1 MSITKLARQILSDLA
16 SLSNPTTALA
26 LVALVV
32 QFLPGVNIPGTTLAA
47 ILGGVGVIASFVSRL
62 LTEANGDIVA
72 AVKLAV
78 SDVALLRNPGAAAAV
93 VALVVQLIP
102 GVSINGQAVA
112 GILGGIGVVAAFVA
126 AQIAAAKVKPAPV
139 PAPAPAKPAAKASAK
154 STAKGKSSK

>member
-1 MSITKLARQILSDLA
+1 MKIVRQVLSDLA

-26 LVALVV
+26 LVALIV
-32 QFLPGVNIPGTTLAA
+32 QFLPGVNIPGTALAG
-47 ILGGVGVIASFVSRL
+47 ILGGVGLIASFVQRL
-62 LTEANGDIVA
+62 LEQAGGNILA

-78 SDVALLRNPGAAAAV
+78 ADVALLRNPSAAAAV

-126 AQIAAAKVKPAPV
+126 AQIAAAKAKPAPAPV
-139 PAPAPAKPAAKASAK
+139 PTPAAAKAKAAPK
-154 STAKGKSSK
+154 SKGGK